1 MTLNESLKVPVMA
14 EAPMLVEEVLAPE
27 IPVELE
33 EPINTIE
40 GTPEVDRVPPFAW
53 FNTTEV
59 GPWNV
64 LEAVVVASAVVT
76 PNVAPRPPRGITPA

>member
-1 MTLNESLKVPVMA
+1 MTLNESLKVPVIA

-33 EPINTIE
+33 EPISTTVGI
-40 GTPEVDRVPPFAW
+40 PLFVPVNW

-59 GPWNV
+59 GTWKV
-64 LEAVVVASAVVT
+64 LEAVVVAFAFVT